1 MRLTLVNGYIVQ
13 LPCSCVSGLPL
24 VSSKSSDEEREV
36 FLARVEWLP
45 VTFRSH
51 TVTDGQMYND
61 TACETPSLMC
71 AILQI
76 GF

>member
-45 VTFRSH
+45 VT
-51 TVTDGQMYND
+51 VTDGQMYND